1 MLPIRVLVKKPYKS
15 QAQRNLMEACRADP
29 GYSENCPP
37 ADVVDEYHEASRGK
51 MKDKDL
57 PEKVEEEKKKK
68 KKGLADYL

>member
-1 MLPIRVLVKKPYKS
+1 MLAIRVRKKYVS

-37 ADVVDEYHEASRGK
+37 GDVVDEYHAASRGK

-57 PEKVEEEKKKK
+57 PEKVDEKKKK
-68 KKGLADYL
+68 QGY